1 MRKTKKN
8 FRIENE
14 KQEIIKLSS
23 TKSKT
28 EKIVIDGQF
37 TQLII

>member
-28 EKIVIDGQF
+28 EKIVIDG
-37 TQLII
+37 